1 MSIFSDDESGCV
13 SFMGYLIKNT
23 SSLLHP
29 DLRALEA
36 YWQDLRAGRACPYRA
51 EVDPRDIPSKI
62 GHLFI
67 LEDLGCGNIRFRI
80 SGTALTDAFGMEL
93 RGMPVGSIMEF
104 AARQSLTE
112 LLRETLAEPG
122 VGQARLSRSEGRAE
136 AWEIVLLP
144 LRSDNGRID
153 RLIGA
158 LHCLEDQ
165 ASLAGQPPLRF
176 AIESMTI
183 TPVEITAEA
192 RETTAIGAS
201 GFGDGFAT
209 FSHGTPSRPPA
220 RAGLI
225 AIAGGRAGGGGPI
238 EGSAEAGLPGT
249 RRPRPIL
256 RLVTDN

>member
-13 SFMGYLIKNT
+13 SFMGYLIEKT

-29 DLRALEA
+29 DLRALES

-93 RGMPVGSIMEF
+93 RGMPVGSIMAF
-104 AARQSLTE
+104 GARQSLTE

-158 LHCLEDQ
+158 LHCLEEDV
-165 ASLAGQPPLRF
+165 SLAGQPPLRF
-176 AIESMTI
+176 TIESMSI
-183 TPVEITAEA
+183 TPVEITAQE
-192 RETTAIGAS
+192 RETAAINAS
-201 GFGDGFAT
+201 GFGDNFTA
-209 FSHGTPSRPPA
+209 FSRGTSTQPLARP
-220 RAGLI
+220 GLI
-225 AIAGGRAGGGGPI
+225 AIAGGRGG
-238 EGSAEAGLPGT
+238 EGELAEGTAEAGLPRT
-249 RRPRPIL
+249 RRPRPTL
-256 RLVTDN
+256 RVVSDN